1 MLFELSVLV
10 CLILLNGALAMS
22 ELAIVSSRPGRLKAN
37 GDRGSLQ
44 ALRLSENPGRFL
56 STVQIGITLVGV
68 LSGAFSGAT
77 LGLRMGTALEDY
89 GLYTGLAQPLGVGSV
104 VVLVTYLSL
113 VIGEL
118 VPKQIALSNP
128 EGIASRVAPAMIWLA
143 VIAAPLVWVLDRSG
157 RVILS
162 ALGQN
167 SGRGDQVSDEEIH
180 LLIEEAESAG
190 VIEKGETA
198 MIEGVMRIADRTA
211 RGLMT
216 PRREVVIAQA
226 SETQEEILA
235 RFKASGRSKLPLRD
249 GGSDDIV
256 GILHSRDLLSADPE
270 NFDPKRIMMN
280 APVINDTLP
289 AMDVIDRLRASPEH
303 MLLVYDEYGHFEGI
317 VTAMNILGAIAGGF
331 DETRADE
338 PKLLEREDGSLL
350 VAGSMP
356 IDEFAD
362 KLEITLQ
369 EVGEY
374 QTVAGLVLYLSEE
387 IPRAGHS
394 VSVEGW
400 RIEVVDMDGRRIDK
414 LLVRKFPVGPG
425 AGTITAKP

>member
-1 MLFELSVLV
+1 MFFELAVLV
-10 CLILLNGALAMS
+10 CLILLNGVLAMS
-22 ELAIVSSRPGRLKAN
+22 ELAIVSSRPARLQVK

-44 ALRLSENPGRFL
+44 ALRLAEDPGRFL

-77 LGLRMGTALEDY
+77 LGLRVGAVLEDY
-89 GLYTGLAQPLGVGSV
+89 GLSAGQAQPIGVGSV

-128 EGIASRVAPAMIWLA
+128 EAIAARVAPAMMGLA
-143 VIAAPLVWVLDRSG
+143 LVAAPLVWILDRSG
-157 RVILS
+157 KVILLV
-162 ALGQN
+162 LGQN
-167 SGRGDQVSDEEIH
+167 RDRGDRVSDEEIH

-216 PRREVVIAQA
+216 PRREVIIAEA
-226 SETQEEILA
+226 GETLEEILTHF
-235 RFKASGRSKLPLRD
+235 RTSGRSKLPLRE
-249 GGSDDIV
+249 GGPDDIV
-256 GILHSRDLLSADPE
+256 GILHSRDLLAADPE
-270 NFDPKRIMMN
+270 NFNPKRLMMN
-280 APVINDTLP
+280 APVINDSLP
-289 AMDVIDRLRASPEH
+289 AMDVVDRLRASPEH

-331 DETRADE
+331 SETEADE
-338 PKLLEREDGSLL
+338 PKVVEREDGSLL

-356 IDEFAD
+356 VDEFAD
-362 KLEITLQ
+362 RLEITLPK
-369 EVGEY
+369 VGEY

-387 IPRAGHS
+387 IPRVGHR
-394 VSVEGW
+394 VSVEDW
-400 RIEVVDMDGRRIDK
+400 RIEVMDMDGRRIDK
-414 LLVRKFPVGPG
+414 LLVQKNPESSTADSG
-425 AGTITAKP
+425 ATER